1 MCLVHVCMAKLPRNP
16 QNTAALET
24 CRMEAGPLFEAG
36 MSGSEVARR
45 LGVSAHAACGGR
57 RKWQE
62 GGVEALRSIGPR
74 GYRPALGAEELRILR
89 EELLRG
95 PRAHGYST
103 DLWALTRIVQVIK
116 KRFGVQR
123 SVTQVWQIMQQMGFS
138 CQKPSR
144 RAKQRNEEWIAAWQA
159 EEWPRVLGGAL
170 NAHATVVFVDESG
183 CSQRPNVRQLRP
195 HLRWTVVVWANL
207 RGQNWPTTRPIVWA
221 RSPRRSPAAN
231 AARAEPTMA
240 PT

>member
-1 MCLVHVCMAKLPRNP
+1 
-16 QNTAALET
+16 
-24 CRMEAGPLFEAG
+24 
-36 MSGSEVARR
+36 
-45 LGVSAHAACGGR
+45 
-57 RKWQE
+57 
-62 GGVEALRSIGPR
+62 
-74 GYRPALGAEELRILR
+74 ELRILR

-159 EEWPRVLGGAL
+159 EEWPRVLGGGAERACHRGFRRREWLLPASERATAATAPPVDGSGVGEPARPELANHTPDSLGAL
-170 NAHATVVFVDESG
+170 TAQIA
-183 CSQRPNVRQLRP
+183 
-195 HLRWTVVVWANL
+195 
-207 RGQNWPTTRPIVWA
+207 RGQRRTRRANHGSNLTKHCGLLDLRTTNLQVGVVYQA
-221 RSPRRSPAAN
+221 FPALPQG
-231 AARAEPTMA
+231 R
-240 PT
+240 